1 MDLAAAGPTD
11 EWVFRCSAKAVM
23 AALALAGRAPR
34 FVNDVVVAS
43 EGGKPTGDIG
53 HHQVLFNLTLG
64 ISLWKNKRR
73 STLPDGPIPAVR
85 RGGSLAASSA
95 DRC

>member
-11 EWVFRCSAKAVM
+11 EWAIRCSAKAVM

-34 FVNDVVVAS
+34 FVNDVAVAS

-64 ISLWKNKRR
+64 ISLWKLEGL
-73 STLPDGPIPAVR
+73 STLPDGPIPAAR
-85 RGGSLAASSA
+85 RGGSRATSSA